1 MTVNAVAAIWVTSL
15 GRTHAVR
22 FRMSSLGQFLEV
34 VSTKRL
40 FEPSF
45 GESSAALK
53 SHDYESNKETL
64 KAYQTCK
71 SEYVR
76 VLVWQS
82 DLIKVAIFRESNLL
96 NLM

>member
-1 MTVNAVAAIWVTSL
+1 MTVNAVAAVWVASL
-15 GRTHAVR
+15 GRAYAVR

-64 KAYQTCK
+64 KANQTCK

-82 DLIKVAIFRESNLL
+82 DLIKVAMFRESNLL
-96 NLM
+96 NLK

>member
-1 MTVNAVAAIWVTSL
+1 
-15 GRTHAVR
+15 
-22 FRMSSLGQFLEV
+22 MSCLGQFLEV

-53 SHDYESNKETL
+53 SYDYESNKETL
-64 KAYQTCK
+64 KANQTCK

-76 VLVWQS
+76 VSVWQS

-96 NLM
+96 NLK